1 MDQKHL
7 PFSICVSEQH
17 NQGSRENPA
26 NSLGRSQ
33 TVPSQNFNCY
43 LWENIAKVIPHC
55 LHYRNAASQ
64 QFFEVATLLFR
75 STGDEYYETLDVTKY
90 VREWSRL
97 LLEHEHDEVSSSSSS
112 TSG

>member
-7 PFSICVSEQH
+7 PFSICVSERH
-17 NQGSRENPA
+17 SQGSRESSA

-75 STGDEYYETLDVTKY
+75 STGDEYYETLDVSNY

-97 LLEHEHDEVSSSSSS
+97 LLEHEHDEVSSSS